1 MPVLLPTVPDA
12 PFNLQLAL
20 KREAEGVVLCS
31 WSAPVNAHGLI
42 REFIVSPAAILSTA
56 ICKGLWRHEWGVL
69 RRKSAESNVMGL

>member
-20 KREAEGVVLCS
+20 ITEAEGVVLCS
-31 WSAPVNAHGLI
+31 WSASVKPHGLT
-42 REFIVSPAAILSTA
+42 REVIVSPAAILSTA